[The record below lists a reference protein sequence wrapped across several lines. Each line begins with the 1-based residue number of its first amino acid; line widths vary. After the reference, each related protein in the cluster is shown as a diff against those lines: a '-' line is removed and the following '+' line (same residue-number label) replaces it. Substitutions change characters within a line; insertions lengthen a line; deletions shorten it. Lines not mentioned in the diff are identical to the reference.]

1 MLSKKTVE
9 KIANQNILISDLSD
23 DELAEFCIIANQMY
37 RDGESIVS
45 DQDYDF
51 VFLAELAKRLPD
63 HPFLQKLESEKITV
77 KFSKN
82 QRISGQEWDFGFGN
96 SEIDF
101 LKIIFEKII

>member
-37 RDGESIVS
+37 RDGESIVT

-63 HPFLQKLESEKITV
+63 TSFFTKI
-77 KFSKN
+77 
-82 QRISGQEWDFGFGN
+82 RE
-96 SEIDF
+96 
-101 LKIIFEKII
+101 